1 MTADPLDVAPILA
14 RANNAMPG
22 VWTVRPRTPWGE
34 EIGQGRRPAL
44 VVSDASRD
52 EVKAS
57 DPSSRFGSP
66 FVAGDILTDETAEFI
81 AAAHADV
88 PLLVAEVLMLR
99 DRIEKAVAQARGE
112 IIPGEPR
119 EFDGFGEGLNF
130 GASDQAETTLR
141 ILTGVTE

>member
-1 MTADPLDVAPILA
+1 MTAADPLDVVPILA
-14 RANNAMPG
+14 RANNATSDRMPEH
-22 VWTVRPRTPWGE
+22 VW
-34 EIGQGRRPAL
+34 
-44 VVSDASRD
+44 
-52 EVKAS
+52 KADDS
-57 DPSSRFGSP
+57 GGLYLGGYAA
-66 FVAGDILTDETAEFI
+66 VARNMAEFM
-81 AAAHADV
+81 ASAKADV

-99 DRIEKAVAQARGE
+99 DRIERAVAQARGE